1 MSNRPNS
8 TPSPAIDR
16 VLEFLARDNQWHTLH
31 EIAQKTALPA
41 EEVAEIINFLAA
53 NQFISLNEQGKK
65 AKITEIV
72 DRFMTQI
79 LEEEK
84 LSAR

>member
-1 MSNRPNS
+1 MSSRSNGK
-8 TPSPAIDR
+8 PSLAIDR
-16 VLEFLARDNQWHTLH
+16 VLEFLATDNEWHTLD
-31 EIAQKTALPA
+31 EIAQETALPA
-41 EEVAEIINFLAA
+41 EEVSEIVDFLAA